1 MPRYEYRCPECGH
14 EQEIILPWTQ
24 CATEQICTKCG
35 AVTERRMSL
44 PLPAAVKETGREHVL
59 ATLNR
64 ENGQD
69 LPCSPRDRPRIE
81 AAYAK
86 GLDQTRPVI
95 GVGIS

>member
-1 MPRYEYRCPECGH
+1 MPRYEYRCPGCEH
-14 EQEIILPWTQ
+14 EQEAILSWTK
-24 CATEQICTKCG
+24 AMLEQICESCG
-35 AVTERRMSL
+35 RITERRMSL
-44 PLPAAVKETGREHVL
+44 PMPAQSKGTGRDHVL

-69 LPCSPRDRPRIE
+69 LPCSPKDRPRME

-86 GLDQTRPVI
+86 GLDQMRPVI